1 MTKETTHKERSK
13 QGILTGIITETT
25 IVTVLKPEKEWFD
38 ARFLEFLLLID
49 ETPRTVRQIIKN
61 SPTLR
66 LIESLEYNRILKTL
80 VDRGLVIK
88 EKVNNQHT
96 TYKRA
101 FNFPTHAGG
110 FY

>member
-1 MTKETTHKERSK
+1 MTKETTHIAQSK
-13 QGILTGIITETT
+13 SGILSAIKTETT
-25 IVTVLKPEKEWFD
+25 IVTIFKPEKEWFD

-49 ETPRTVRQIIKN
+49 ETPRTIRQIIKH
-61 SPTLR
+61 SPSLR

-88 EKVNNQHT
+88 ERVNNQHT
-96 TYKRA
+96 TYRRVHS
-101 FNFPTHAGG
+101 FPTHAAG